1 MVTNK
6 YRLMIMDGLKERY
19 PEYEFY
25 TEKVTKNNGYCYD
38 GIFVKLDDSISYA
51 PIIPCEEYEEAL
63 ACDAMTVEEIL
74 DEIDKLLQTRFP
86 LKNIPVFDFEQIKDK
101 LRVRV
106 INYEKNQTR
115 LMDMPHRKF
124 FDLAIMYRIV
134 FMIDDNTDAG
144 IVVNYSLMHTWR
156 VTEEELF
163 ETAYHNTFHSK
174 EVRIRSLY
182 DVLCSI
188 LMEEGKLIPKDMK
201 DDEKMYVADMGGK
214 RDGSICI
221 LQKDAFRKFAEEK
234 GCDVYIIPSSIHE
247 HILVLKQ
254 RGVDWK
260 ELRETLL
267 KANKNDVLE
276 EEVLSEHIYQYVRE
290 TDEIIDLCVEGI
302 AKR

>member
-1 MVTNK
+1 MKTNQ
-6 YRLMIMDGLKERY
+6 YRLMIMDALKERY

-63 ACDAMTVEEIL
+63 ACNVMTVEEIV
-74 DEIDKLLQTRFP
+74 DEIDGMLQKRFP
-86 LKNIPVFDFEQIKDK
+86 LKDIPVSDFKKIKDN
-101 LRVRV
+101 LCVRV
-106 INYEKNQTR
+106 INYEKNQKR
-115 LMDMPHRKF
+115 LMDMPHRKI

-134 FMIDDNTDAG
+134 FVIDDNTDAG
-144 IVVNYSLMHTWR
+144 IVVNYRLMNMWG

-163 ETAYHNTFHSK
+163 ETAYHNTFYGK

-182 DVLCSI
+182 DILCNI
-188 LMEEGKLIPKDMK
+188 LMEEGKMIPKDMK
-201 DDEKMYVADMGGK
+201 DDGKTYVIDMGRE
-214 RDGSICI
+214 RDGSISI
-221 LQKDAFRKFAEEK
+221 LQKDAFKKFAEEK
-234 GCDVYIIPSSIHE
+234 GCDIYIIPSSIHE

-267 KANKNDVLE
+267 NANKNDVLE

-290 TDEIIDLCVEGI
+290 TDEIVDMCEQYS
-302 AKR
+302 